1 MTTELRSLCHTMRA
15 TLIMSIEFSRKA
27 VMAMPDMIPKIKAEA
42 KATLELI
49 GYCER
54 LMQLRQY
61 EDWGRFDWGLMV
73 GWANKVDEPFVKLML
88 SLSKHHYHY
97 GAISMHRWWRR
108 LKAVNQ
114 QHLVQYFTY
123 QGFPPPEGDKKLF
136 WMELYEH
143 CCRTHQMFNEMSQVF
158 KDDRS
163 VEMNLRAMLGCSQ
176 QKDIK
181 EAWTAWAKL
190 NHPDKGGSVEKFVLV
205 KAAYE
210 EYIDGKT

>member
-1 MTTELRSLCHTMRA
+1 MTTELHFFFLPMRVP
-15 TLIMSIEFSRKA
+15 MSIEFSRKA
-27 VMAMPDMIPKIKAEA
+27 VIAMPDMIPKIKAEA

-61 EDWGRFDWGLMV
+61 EDWGNFDWAFMV
-73 GWANKVDEPFVKLML
+73 TWANKVDEPFVKLML

-97 GAISMHRWWRR
+97 GAISMHKWWRR

-114 QHLVQYFTY
+114 QHLIQYFTY
-123 QGFPPPEGDKKLF
+123 VNFPPPERGKKIF
-136 WMELYEH
+136 WTELYEQ
-143 CCRTHQMFNEMSQVF
+143 CCKTNQVFIEMSTVF

-176 QKDIK
+176 QKDLK
-181 EAWTAWAKL
+181 EAWTTWAKQ
-190 NHPDKGGSVEKFVLV
+190 NHPDKGGSVERFVLV

-210 EYIDGKT
+210 EWQDAQN